1 MSLNGHK
8 SAQMSLNKSK
18 KTWMNLNKL
27 KWAIMGSNES
37 IWAQNEPKGA
47 QMGNP
52 INELKKVYMTSN
64 EP

>member
-1 MSLNGHK
+1 MSH
-8 SAQMSLNKSK
+8 
-18 KTWMNLNKL
+18 
-27 KWAIMGSNES
+27 NES
-37 IWAQNEPKGA
+37 IWARNEPKGA